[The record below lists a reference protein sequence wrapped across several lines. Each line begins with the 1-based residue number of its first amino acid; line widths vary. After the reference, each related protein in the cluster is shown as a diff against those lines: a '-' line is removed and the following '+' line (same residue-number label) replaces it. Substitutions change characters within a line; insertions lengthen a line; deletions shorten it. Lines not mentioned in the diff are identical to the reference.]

1 MKTPILKGATVTFNG
16 VGIKSVVDVPVEIK
30 PVRFT
35 PESFDA
41 LPVLEAVI
49 IDIERDKPTFQEVE
63 ALLNM
68 LVGNFVKWMARD
80 QKFTFHGKT
89 ITLDNI
95 WRDWLVEIANRLD
108 AVSECWD
115 LLCRYHP
122 DLQNSSN
129 EGLLRKFNETC
140 KK

>member
-1 MKTPILKGATVTFNG
+1 MKIDKDTTVTINGMEIEAIPTPPPQFEVIKLDFVVEDLNG
-16 VGIKSVVDVPVEIK
+16 VKWTPSFAIYIRKLLGDVVARLQEG
-30 PVRFT
+30 RH
-35 PESFDA
+35 
-41 LPVLEAVI
+41 L
-49 IDIERDKPTFQEVE
+49 TF
-63 ALLNM
+63 
-68 LVGNFVKWMARD
+68 GK
-80 QKFTFHGKT
+80 KT

-95 WRDWLVEIANRLD
+95 WRDWLVEVANRLD

-129 EGLLRKFNETC
+129 EELLRKFNETC